1 LVALRGFPLCCGSLL
16 LLSFMHVKKI
26 VILSRAQRWRG

>member
-1 LVALRGFPLCCGSLL
+1 LVALRGFPLFCGSLL
-16 LLSFMHVKKI
+16 SLLFMHVKKI